1 MTGSDEPRVRR
12 EPPRETDAPSADP
25 GFLTISNLLSLI
37 RIPLGVTF
45 LAVDD
50 PLLLAVIVAVGALTD
65 LLDGFIARVTDT
77 RTEIGALLDP
87 FCDRIFVFLGLVS
100 FLPTGHIDW
109 AGFVILV
116 LRDVFTGGVFIVTK
130 LVGEQM
136 PFHSRFGGRATTALQ
151 VVALFTLIFAPAY
164 VKLPIFLVGFASVYA
179 IIDYGMAGVRGGHS
193 VGVVGSPSG
202 ESPA

>member
-116 LRDVFTGGVFIVTK
+116 LRD
-130 LVGEQM
+130 L
-136 PFHSRFGGRATTALQ
+136 S
-151 VVALFTLIFAPAY
+151 LIH
-164 VKLPIFLVGFASVYA
+164 I
-179 IIDYGMAGVRGGHS
+179 
-193 VGVVGSPSG
+193 
-202 ESPA
+202 